1 MESEFFGGSLGNFRD
16 MLKGALESKCAVMSS
31 AAKNQAAMSA
41 SDKADMVLD
50 LVKFH
55 KEFSS
60 PCRFSPG
67 ELVTQKENQDF
78 LFGIEDRRY
87 VFPAPGVPAIVMY
100 ASSPDNTFK
109 VKVARN
115 DPEGFFV
122 NDMIIAEF
130 PPRFENEEQQAP
142 IFYAVNS
149 YYFEIYK
156 PE

>member
-1 MESEFFGGSLGNFRD
+1 MGKGFFGGNMGSFED
-16 MLKGALESKCAVMSS
+16 MLRDALDSKRSDHGKD
-31 AAKNQAAMSA
+31 AKTQANLSA

-50 LVKFH
+50 LVKFQR
-55 KEFSS
+55 EFCS

-67 ELVTQKENQDF
+67 ELVTQKESQDF
-78 LFGIEDRRY
+78 LFGVEDRRY
-87 VFPAPGVPAIVMY
+87 VFPVHGVPAIVMY

-109 VKVARN
+109 AKVARN

-130 PPRFENEEQQAP
+130 PPRSEDEESQAP

-149 YYFEIYK
+149 YYFEKYK